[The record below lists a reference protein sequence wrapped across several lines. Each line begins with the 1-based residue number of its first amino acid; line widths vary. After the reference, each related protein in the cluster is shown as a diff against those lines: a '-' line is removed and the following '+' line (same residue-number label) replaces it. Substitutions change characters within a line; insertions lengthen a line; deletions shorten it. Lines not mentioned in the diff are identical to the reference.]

1 MKNLRGLAILLT
13 LAIGAGSGGCASND
27 LIEPLCLPDWPALED
42 ITLAEQMD
50 IRAYV
55 GKDVLRKVVHNDTK
69 QQNYIELVDD
79 LVYAHNEQFEATCD
93 IE

>member
-1 MKNLRGLAILLT
+1 MLT
-13 LAIGAGSGGCASND
+13 LVSVSVSLGCASND
-27 LIEPLCLPDWPALED
+27 LVEPLCLPDWPQLED
-42 ITLAEQMD
+42 ITIAEQLE

-55 GKDVLRKVVHNDTK
+55 GEDVLRRVVTNDTK

-79 LVYAHNEQFEATCD
+79 LVYAHNEQFEASCD